1 MTKVIFYTSTKIAD
15 CFEKSALA
23 VRKVLAKSFLE
34 PKAEEEDEEVK
45 KKARQGKGKKKKP
58 KEGAKA
64 IFLCISLLPFRG
76 GRKLST
82 SSIRPTKPNTTKS

>member
-1 MTKVIFYTSTKIAD
+1 MK
-15 CFEKSALA
+15 
-23 VRKVLAKSFLE
+23 KVLAKSFLE
-34 PKAEEEDEEVK
+34 PKAEEEEEVE
-45 KKARQGKGKKKKP
+45 KKARQGKGKGKGKKKKP